1 MKRTKRDIERLIR
14 GAMGEIKADLIVSG
28 GEMVNVYSGEILEGT
43 EIAVLDGR
51 ICYVGPSAAHTR
63 GPSTEFFDAK
73 GLTIAPGFIDAHTHI
88 GHFCRP
94 YEYLQAYLPHG
105 TTALVASCDEAATVF
120 GFKGVKLFLDEVEAH
135 PLRVFTVIS
144 MVAPQDPLLCSTQ
157 ALSQS
162 EVAEGLDDPR
172 VIGLGEIVS
181 WLRLLE
187 GDQELLE
194 RIEMALQRGKIIHG
208 HTAGARDQKLCA
220 IAAAGVSSCH
230 EPINESE
237 ALQRLRSGY
246 WVMLREG
253 SFRRDL
259 EGTLKP
265 LVARGLNTQ
274 RLILVT
280 DGTAPDDA
288 AADGHM
294 DFVVRRAIKLGLS
307 PVQAIQAATLNP
319 AIYSGLEQE
328 IGGIAPGR
336 YADLAFLEDIDEMRV
351 HSTMIGGKVV
361 ARQGKS
367 LVPGRPITWPEET
380 VRCLRLGANVSP
392 ASFHI
397 PCSSPRSKIRVM
409 ELLSQNITAET
420 IMDISPLN
428 GALQSDSSR
437 DLLKVA
443 VFERHRPAGGIA
455 LGFLK
460 GFGARVGAVG
470 TTTNLDENTLM
481 VAGSSDVDMAL
492 CANILIEAGGGM
504 AVVDRGEL
512 LEKIDFP
519 VGGIFS
525 LGPWQEIGE
534 GLGRIHRRL
543 QERGSRFPK
552 PIYAL
557 MFLTFVTL
565 PALRITA
572 RGLVA
577 AKERKL
583 VPLFVEG

>member
-1 MKRTKRDIERLIR
+1 MARSKVEIGRLIQ
-14 GAMGEIKADLIVSG
+14 GALGEVKADLVITG
-28 GEMVNVYSGEILEGT
+28 GELINVYSGEILEGI

-63 GPSTEFFDAK
+63 GEKTEMLDAR
-73 GLTIAPGFIDAHTHI
+73 GLHISPGFIDAHTHI

-105 TTALVASCDEAATVF
+105 TTALVASCDEPATVF

-144 MVAPQDPLLCSTQ
+144 MVAPQDPFLCSTQ
-157 ALSQS
+157 SLSQA

-172 VIGLGEIVS
+172 VLGLGEIVS
-181 WLRLLE
+181 WLRLLQ

-220 IAAAGVSSCH
+220 VAAAGISSCH
-230 EPINESE
+230 EPIREE
-237 ALQRLRSGY
+237 DVLERLRTGY

-259 EGTLKP
+259 EATLKSVISRR
-265 LVARGLNTQ
+265 LSTQ

-280 DGTAPDDA
+280 DGMAPDDVA
-288 AADGHM
+288 RDGHM
-294 DFVVRRAIKLGLS
+294 DFVVRRAIQLGLS
-307 PVQAIQAATLNP
+307 PMQAIQAATLNP
-319 AIYSGLEQE
+319 ATYSGLEQE
-328 IGGIAPGR
+328 LGGIAPGR
-336 YADLAFLEDIDEMRV
+336 YADIAFLEGLNTVRV
-351 HSTMIGGKVV
+351 HSTMIGGEVLAKE
-361 ARQGKS
+361 GKS
-367 LVPGRPITWPEET
+367 LVTPRPVTWPEET
-380 VRCLRLGANVSP
+380 VRCLRLSPTISP
-392 ASFHI
+392 ASFRI
-397 PCSSPRSKIRVM
+397 PCPAPRAKIRVM
-409 ELLSQNITAET
+409 KLLNQNITAET
-420 IMDISPLN
+420 IMDVTPRN
-428 GALQSDSSR
+428 GALHANPWE

-443 VFERHRPAGGIA
+443 VFERHRPGGGVA

-460 GFGARVGAVG
+460 GLGASVGAVG
-470 TTTNLDENTLM
+470 TTTNLDENTLLI
-481 VAGSSDVDMAL
+481 AGSNDEDMAL
-492 CANILIEAGGGM
+492 CANLLIAAGGGM
-504 AVVDRGEL
+504 AVVDRGEV

-525 LGPWQEIGE
+525 LGPWQEMGE
-534 GLGRIHRRL
+534 GLSRVHRCL
-543 QERGSRFPK
+543 KERGSPFLK

-557 MFLTFVTL
+557 CFLTFVTL

-577 AKERKL
+577 VKERRV
-583 VPLFVEG
+583 VPLLVEG

>member
-1 MKRTKRDIERLIR
+1 MARSRAQIERLIH
-14 GAMGEIKADLIVSG
+14 GALGEINSDLIITG
-28 GEMVNVYSGEILEGT
+28 GKLVNVYSGEIIEGI

-51 ICYVGPSAAHTR
+51 VCYVGPSAAHTR
-63 GPSTEFFDAK
+63 GEQTEMFDAD
-73 GLTIAPGFIDAHTHI
+73 GLYLSPGFIDAHTHI

-105 TTALVASCDEAATVF
+105 TTALVASCDEPATVF

-135 PLRVFTVIS
+135 PLRVYTVIS
-144 MVAPQDPLLCSTQ
+144 MVAPQDPLLCSTRS
-157 ALSQS
+157 LSQA
-162 EVAEGLDDPR
+162 EVAAGLDDSR

-181 WLRLLE
+181 WLRLLQ

-194 RIEMALQRGKIIHG
+194 RIEMALARGKIIHG

-220 IAAAGVSSCH
+220 ITAAGISSCH
-230 EPINESE
+230 EPINESDV
-237 ALQRLRSGY
+237 LQRLRSGY

-259 EGTLKP
+259 EETLKP
-265 LVARGLNTQ
+265 VIARRLNTQ

-280 DGTAPDDA
+280 DGMAPDDV

-307 PVQAIQAATLNP
+307 PMQAIQAATLNP
-319 AIYSGLEQE
+319 ATYSGLEQE
-328 IGGIAPGR
+328 VGGIAPGR
-336 YADLAFLEDIDEMRV
+336 HADIAFLEDLNDVRV
-351 HSTMIGGKVV
+351 DATMIGGKMV
-361 ARQGKS
+361 ARQGES
-367 LVPGRPITWPEET
+367 LVSTRPISWPEET
-380 VRCLRLGANVSP
+380 LRCLRLSANVSP

-397 PCSSPRSKIRVM
+397 SCSSPRAKIRAM

-420 IMDISPLN
+420 IVDIAPRN
-428 GALQSDSSR
+428 GALEADPGR
-437 DLLKVA
+437 DLMKVA
-443 VFERHRPAGGIA
+443 VFERHRSEGGIA

-460 GFGARVGAVG
+460 GFGAKVGAVG
-470 TTTNLDENTLM
+470 TTTNLDENTLL
-481 VAGSSDVDMAL
+481 VAGSSDEDMAL
-492 CANILIEAGGGM
+492 CAKILLDAGGGM
-504 AVVDRGEL
+504 AVVNRGEV

-525 LGPWQEIGE
+525 LESWPKVGK
-534 GLGRIHRRL
+534 GLDRIHRRL
-543 QERGSRFPK
+543 RERGSRFVK
-552 PIYAL
+552 PVYAL
-557 MFLTFVTL
+557 FFLTFVTL
-565 PALRITA
+565 PSLRITA

-583 VPLFVEG
+583 VPLFVRD